1 MTDVLKNYEFW
12 LSVITVLAAVIALF
26 QSHKQVKIS
35 NRQALL
41 DRRINK
47 FLLFKDLLANYSNS
61 LIC

>member
-47 FLLFKDLLANYSNS
+47 FYCLKIY
-61 LIC
+61 